1 MPLHHK
7 SSQETKFNIILSHA
21 YTKMCTTVPCPPPR
35 FELWNSSLGVLKENW
50 AIMGM
55 IDANHTGTEAPASLK
70 CLHPAPSFSC
80 SVSAV
85 SPRSRGNM
93 EKAFL
98 STCRFYLT
106 DLSQSSLNVFI
117 KIAKAVTLCAV
128 CWHPGEFFFNKI
140 IFHYEF
146 VLCVS
151 TFPPPHPLGLKTKHT
166 SCISDLN
173 VNF

>member
-1 MPLHHK
+1 MLTPK
-7 SSQETKFNIILSHA
+7 CVSQSRAPPT
-21 YTKMCTTVPCPPPR
+21 PPPR
-35 FELWNSSLGVLKENW
+35 FELWDSSLGVVKENW
-50 AIMGM
+50 TIMGM

-70 CLHPAPSFSC
+70 CLHTSPSFRC
-80 SVSAV
+80 SVSTV
-85 SPRSRGNM
+85 SPRSRGNR
-93 EKAFL
+93 ERAFL
-98 STCRFYLT
+98 SMCRFYLT

-117 KIAKAVTLCAV
+117 KIAKSCYFMYCVLTS
-128 CWHPGEFFFNKI
+128 WGIFFFSKI